1 MSILARPLSVVSVF
15 AVLSTAFACGSSD
28 ADDSHASA
36 GASSAGGGAAG
47 RAEGGA
53 GRGGALALEGG
64 AAGTAGDA
72 SPGAGGEAGAA
83 LSSSEVAGQAGQTEG
98 LEQGGEAGRSESPQA
113 GMGGEAGDASGTL
126 ALSGAFTHVHDPDIV
141 KDGDTFY
148 LFSTGEGVQIRT
160 SKDLRYWIG
169 AGQVFAEKPA
179 WISTTDPSDPNNL
192 WAPEVLYFGGTF
204 HLYYAASKFGSNQ
217 SCIGHATKAALGSSD
232 PWVDLGAAL
241 CSNAT
246 AAPQDFNAIDP
257 NPFQDEAGELWLGFG
272 SFWSGLKLVHL
283 DPTGAVD
290 GTDLFSLAT
299 RANTAVEAPHLQYHD
314 GFYFLFESVDY
325 CCQGSA
331 STYKIMV
338 GRSADVAGPYLDRD
352 GTLLSDGGGT
362 LVLEGAG
369 RWRGPGHNAI
379 VHDADRYWNV
389 YHSYDADNDGVPTLR
404 ISELTWSDDNWPV
417 SAGP

>member
-1 MSILARPLSVVSVF
+1 MSSLARPLSVVSVF
-15 AVLSTAFACGSSD
+15 TVLSTAFACGSSD
-28 ADDSHASA
+28 ADDAPASA

-47 RAEGGA
+47 RAVGGA
-53 GRGGALALEGG
+53 GSGGALPPL
-64 AAGTAGDA
+64 
-72 SPGAGGEAGAA
+72 GGEAGTIGGAGPEAA
-83 LSSSEVAGQAGQTEG
+83 GEAGTPSAGSEAAGQGGQAGQ
-98 LEQGGEAGRSESPQA
+98 LEQGGEAGRNESPGA
-113 GMGGEAGDASGTL
+113 GMGGEAGDASASL
-126 ALSGAFTHVHDPDIV
+126 LLSGAFTHVHDPDIV

-148 LFSTGEGVQIRT
+148 LFSTGEGLPIRT
-160 SKDLRYWIG
+160 SQDLQHWIG

-192 WAPEVLYFGGTF
+192 WAPEVLYFAGTF

-217 SCIGHATKAALGSSD
+217 SCVGHATKAALGSTD
-232 PWVDLGAAL
+232 PWLDLGAAL
-241 CSNAT
+241 CSNASGP
-246 AAPQDFNAIDP
+246 AEDFNAIDP
-257 NPFQDEAGELWLGFG
+257 NPFQDEDGNLWLGFG
-272 SFWSGLKLVHL
+272 SFWSGIKLMPL
-283 DPTGAVD
+283 DQAGSVD
-290 GTDLFSLAT
+290 GTDLFSLST

-338 GRSADVAGPYLDRD
+338 GRSADVTGPYLDRD

-362 LVLEGAG
+362 LVLQGAG

-379 VHDADRYWNV
+379 VHDGDRYWNV
-389 YHSYDADNDGVPTLR
+389 YHSYDADNGGVPTLR
-404 ISELTWSDDNWPV
+404 ISELTWSDDNWPI